1 MYKQTD
7 KSRIIVFLVLTPFLS
22 FCQDKDKKA
31 SVNKNFEIIEYSEAG
46 VSPLEIVNKRDTLII
61 SFEGTECG
69 EWGGHQETIYLL
81 RRDDNKITARILI
94 DKVPCDDI
102 VERNGVGILNPR
114 KRTIIV
120 DYTKV
125 LEKKDEKLFSDFLQR
140 LMELY
145 LKPLVVGNYGSYY
158 IVKNTDNSL
167 NLRYWNSG
175 NVMNTNYQTLK
186 NEVFGELK
194 KMPVANTHSSQ

>member
-1 MYKQTD
+1 MHKQID
-7 KSRIIVFLVLTPFLS
+7 LFRILVLLVLMTFFS
-22 FCQDKDKKA
+22 CNQNQDKKTLIIED
-31 SVNKNFEIIEYSEAG
+31 FETIEYSEES

-69 EWGGHQETIYLL
+69 EWGGHQETIFLL
-81 RRDDNKITARILI
+81 RQDDNKIIARILI
-94 DKVPCDDI
+94 DEVPCDDI
-102 VERNGVGILNPR
+102 VERNGVGILNPEKR
-114 KRTIIV
+114 KTIT

-125 LEKKDEKLFSDFLQR
+125 LEENDEKLFSDFLQR

-145 LKPLVVGNYGSYY
+145 LKPLVLGNFGSFYK
-158 IVKNTDNSL
+158 VKNTDNSL

-194 KMPVANTHSSQ
+194 KMPAAIP